1 MTTIDIVMSIEVGVL
16 IAAVVAV
23 VVCVCIKIIQGKW
36 QTMKSNIH
44 RKLFSPDYFGWRYYC
59 KNAARRQKHSDKQMA
74 KKAAR
79 KARKTMEVDEDG

>member
-1 MTTIDIVMSIEVGVL
+1 
-16 IAAVVAV
+16 
-23 VVCVCIKIIQGKW
+23 
-36 QTMKSNIH
+36 MKSNIH